1 MCMLSLLLGFGGSAW
16 AIEPVDG
23 VYQIGTAQDLADFA
37 QVVNGTDV
45 YANAVLT
52 ADIDLTE
59 MGDVT
64 IGGAGIAYSGVFDGA
79 YHTITINRTAE
90 GEYNALFRL
99 LAGTVK
105 NLNVAG
111 TIVSN
116 GKYASGLEIGR
127 AHV

>member
-1 MCMLSLLLGFGGSAW
+1 MCLLSLLLGFGGSAW

-79 YHTITINRTAE
+79 YHTITINRQP
-90 GEYNALFRL
+90 
-99 LAGTVK
+99 K
-105 NLNVAG
+105 
-111 TIVSN
+111 
-116 GKYASGLEIGR
+116 ASTMR
-127 AHV
+127 SSVCWPVP